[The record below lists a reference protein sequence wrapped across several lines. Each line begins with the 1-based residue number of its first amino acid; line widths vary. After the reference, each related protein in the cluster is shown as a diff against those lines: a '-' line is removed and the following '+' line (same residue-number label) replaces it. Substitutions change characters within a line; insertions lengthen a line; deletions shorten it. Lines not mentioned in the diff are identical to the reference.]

1 MVNFSIHGVMMAILF
16 RQLFECIVSEEEM
29 TKSLLLKIMFLVLP
43 ATIDLLPAQSLQ
55 MTTPQD
61 QRSYRFQILAGY
73 NTFRLSEV
81 IEFYQLV
88 VNSFRDL
95 NIPVPTQQS
104 FPGNGIVELSLLLR
118 QDPRT
123 LVGFGIS
130 YSNTGA
136 YSRYAD
142 YAGTLDIS
150 AKVDMLNIR
159 GVFEGEVFSG
169 KHLRG
174 LINVQPGFVF
184 GRTSLRQA
192 VSLREYVSLRSSS
205 ALTALGNGFSMDA
218 KLGLGLSMG
227 RLSLLSYGG
236 YRFALIEKLKANY
249 SENGTALQQG
259 DLQLRHNYTGLV
271 FLTGLGFDF

>member
-1 MVNFSIHGVMMAILF
+1 M
-16 RQLFECIVSEEEM
+16 R
-29 TKSLLLKIMFLVLP
+29 LLLVKIMLLVLP
-43 ATIDLLPAQSLQ
+43 ATLDLLPAQSLQ

-73 NTFRLSEV
+73 NTFKLSEV
-81 IEFYQLV
+81 IEFYQLA

-118 QDPRT
+118 KDPRT
-123 LVGFGIS
+123 LVGFCIS

-174 LINVQPGFVF
+174 LINVQPGFVI
-184 GRTSLRQA
+184 GKTSLRQH
-192 VSLREYVSLRSSS
+192 VRLREYVSLRSRS

-249 SENGTALQQG
+249 SENGVRLQQG